1 MRSAQYQPVPDRTA
15 QILSESAIVS
25 RALARHRLEAI
36 AQGRIGEA
44 REMETLS
51 SGLSQMILEFVQSN
65 QQSNVA

>member
-1 MRSAQYQPVPDRTA
+1 M
-15 QILSESAIVS
+15 S
-25 RALARHRLEAI
+25 RALARHRLEAT

-51 SGLSQMILEFVQSN
+51 SGLSRMILEFVQPH